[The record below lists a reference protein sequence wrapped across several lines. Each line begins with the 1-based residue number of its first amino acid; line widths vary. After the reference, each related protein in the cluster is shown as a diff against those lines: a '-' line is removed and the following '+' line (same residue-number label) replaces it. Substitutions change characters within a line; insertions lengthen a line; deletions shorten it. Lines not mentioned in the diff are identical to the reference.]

1 MRPGRHFA
9 RVVAPALPLWL
20 GLAHAHV
27 PTYTDSCEHNCCHP
41 PHVHTTSQV
50 VYLEGSGGLELD
62 TADLNVAGNE
72 VIEFNVVFRE
82 RYDPTTYQVFVGC
95 GGCASDRSAPPGAG
109 WDPVN
114 YSTNLL
120 PVPMTYQPGV
130 LEAFTQTGYFELL
143 PEGEQ
148 RKYYAGDLKGCDSPH
163 WSIRILTHNNA
174 SETFRWGAVLGCEG
188 LECEI
193 FTLGELISFP
203 IYVNR
208 NHGHTWNDMPGS
220 LPVIAIVVG
229 ILYIVSLYV
238 AFDGFLFLYAPVS
251 VLPPRFVAYRLRE
264 EGYYIRNWQF
274 LPCVRWKPS
283 LRCALYCIAT
293 YAMIVDLLETLLH
306 FFVALGYLGDDREAQ
321 GIGIFVGAVFLFGK
335 VAPLVLVSFIWFYSR
350 EIPEFVWRTY
360 DFRCVYSCCGR
371 KIWQGLSF
379 YSPMWAHGAWS
390 IVELFFVGL
399 AGFVWLGAGYFVF
412 PICMTIASI
421 VRMYLWLANPT
432 GYERGRQAR
441 FPMQFNCD
449 PELTQQ
455 LLNEYNYSYNRDPVR
470 TPLLARDEPA
480 PPPQRVDRAQSAPGG
495 TLNRAAVETP
505 RGRTA
510 PQADANDARPS
521 APDAPPP
528 AVVLP
533 TPPAY
538 KQIYPEPF
546 DAEKDPQLELAQQQ
560 QRPRLQPPSKAEQQ
574 AKIAPVTDEL
584 KRVFARRGS
593 SGTSAGGSSLPS
605 LTRLW
610 R

>member
-1 MRPGRHFA
+1 
-9 RVVAPALPLWL
+9 
-20 GLAHAHV
+20 
-27 PTYTDSCEHNCCHP
+27 
-41 PHVHTTSQV
+41 
-50 VYLEGSGGLELD
+50 
-62 TADLNVAGNE
+62 
-72 VIEFNVVFRE
+72 
-82 RYDPTTYQVFVGC
+82 
-95 GGCASDRSAPPGAG
+95 
-109 WDPVN
+109 
-114 YSTNLL
+114 
-120 PVPMTYQPGV
+120 MTYQPGV
-130 LEAFTQTGYFELL
+130 LEPFTQTGYFELL

-208 NHGHTWNDMPGS
+208 NHGHTWNDMPAS

-229 ILYIVSLYV
+229 ILYIVSLYI

-264 EGYYIRNWQF
+264 EGVYIRNWQF

-306 FFVALGYLGDDREAQ
+306 FFVALGYLGDDHEPQ

-360 DFRCVYSCCGR
+360 DFRCVYSCCGP

-390 IVELFFVGL
+390 IIELLFVGL

-432 GYERGRQAR
+432 RYGRGRQAR

-455 LLNEYNYSYNRDPVR
+455 LLNEYNYSYSNNRDPVR
-470 TPLLARDEPA
+470 TPLLAGDEPA
-480 PPPQRVDRAQSAPGG
+480 PPQRPDRAQSAPGA
-495 TLNRAAVETP
+495 LNRAAVSKP
-505 RGRTA
+505 GILTA
-510 PQADANDARPS
+510 PQADAND
-521 APDAPPP
+521 DAPPEAAAPAAAPP

-533 TPPAY
+533 SY
-538 KQIYPEPF
+538 IYPEPF
-546 DAEKDPQLELAQQQ
+546 KEEKPRPQ
-560 QRPRLQPPSKAEQQ
+560 LQPPSKAEQQ
-574 AKIAPVTDEL
+574 KAIAPITQEL
-584 KRVFARRGS
+584 RGIFARRGS
-593 SGTSAGGSSLPS
+593 GAGASAGSSLLPP

>member
-9 RVVAPALPLWL
+9 RVVAPALLLWL
-20 GLAHAHV
+20 ALAHAHV

-130 LEAFTQTGYFELL
+130 LEPFTQTGYFELL

-208 NHGHTWNDMPGS
+208 NHGHTWNDMPAS

-229 ILYIVSLYV
+229 ILYIVSLYI

-264 EGYYIRNWQF
+264 EGVYIRNWQF

-306 FFVALGYLGDDREAQ
+306 FFVALGYLGDDHEPQ

-360 DFRCVYSCCGR
+360 DFRCVYSCCGP

-390 IVELFFVGL
+390 IIELLFVGL

-432 GYERGRQAR
+432 RYGRGRQAR

-455 LLNEYNYSYNRDPVR
+455 LLNEYNYSYSNNRDPVR
-470 TPLLARDEPA
+470 TPLLAGDEPA
-480 PPPQRVDRAQSAPGG
+480 PPQRPDRAQSAPGA
-495 TLNRAAVETP
+495 LNRAAVSKP
-505 RGRTA
+505 GILTA
-510 PQADANDARPS
+510 PQADAND
-521 APDAPPP
+521 DAPPEAAAPAAAPP

-533 TPPAY
+533 SY
-538 KQIYPEPF
+538 IYPEPF
-546 DAEKDPQLELAQQQ
+546 KEEKPRPQ
-560 QRPRLQPPSKAEQQ
+560 LQPPSKAEQQ
-574 AKIAPVTDEL
+574 KAIAPITQEL
-584 KRVFARRGS
+584 RGIFARRGS
-593 SGTSAGGSSLPS
+593 GAGASAGSSLLPP

>member
-1 MRPGRHFA
+1 MRSAQLLPLAAWAVALGFA
-9 RVVAPALPLWL
+9 R
-20 GLAHAHV
+20 AHV

-62 TADLNVAGNE
+62 KADLDVAGNE

-130 LEAFTQTGYFELL
+130 LEPFTQTGYFELL

-148 RKYYAGDLKGCDSPH
+148 RKYYAGDLKQCDSPH

-188 LECEI
+188 LECEV

-203 IYVNR
+203 VYVNR
-208 NHGHTWNDMPGS
+208 NHGHTWNDMPAS

-238 AFDGFLFLYAPVS
+238 VFDGFLFLYAPVS
-251 VLPPRFVAYRLRE
+251 VLPPRFVAYRLQE
-264 EGYYIRNWQF
+264 EGHYIRHWQF

-283 LRCALYCIAT
+283 LRCALYCVAA

-360 DFRCVYSCCGR
+360 DFRCVYSCCGP

-390 IVELFFVGL
+390 IIELFFVGL

-412 PICMTIASI
+412 PICMTIASL
-421 VRMYLWLANPT
+421 VRMYLWLANPSR
-432 GYERGRQAR
+432 YVRGEQTR

-455 LLNEYNYSYNRDPVR
+455 LLNEYNYAYSNNRDPVR
-470 TPLLARDEPA
+470 RPLLARDEPA
-480 PPPQRVDRAQSAPGG
+480 PQPLGRAQSAPG
-495 TLNRAAVETP
+495 TLNRAPVRTPGQLSSPRADENEPVPIYVEP
-505 RGRTA
+505 FER
-510 PQADANDARPS
+510 
-521 APDAPPP
+521 
-528 AVVLP
+528 
-533 TPPAY
+533 
-538 KQIYPEPF
+538 YPEPF
-546 DAEKDPQLELAQQQ
+546 VKEKQQPPLAQA
-560 QRPRLQPPSKAEQQ
+560 PAPAE
-574 AKIAPVTDEL
+574 VTEEEKK
-584 KRVFARRGS
+584 KRGALFSNAIRAEFARRNSRS
-593 SGTSAGGSSLPS
+593 SASASGSSLPP